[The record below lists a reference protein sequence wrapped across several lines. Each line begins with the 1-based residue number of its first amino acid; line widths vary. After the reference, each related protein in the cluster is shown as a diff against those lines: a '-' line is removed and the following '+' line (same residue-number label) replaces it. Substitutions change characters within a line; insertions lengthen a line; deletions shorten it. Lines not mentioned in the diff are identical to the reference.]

1 MKKLLTIGLL
11 TATFATA
18 MNAQPKLASDNIDE
32 VLKAMTLEEKAK
44 LLVGGANN
52 FFGANAVV
60 GGEADLVAGAAG
72 TSPAI
77 PRLGIPA
84 TVLTDGPAGVRIN
97 PTRKGT
103 DKTYYA
109 TAFPIGSC
117 LASTWNT
124 ELVSKVGEAIG
135 NETKEYR
142 CDVIL
147 GPGMNLHRNPLCG
160 RNFEYYSEDP
170 LLTGKIAAAYI
181 QGVQSQGAGVSAKHF
196 AVNSQETDRTAVDER
211 VSQRAARE
219 LYLRGFE
226 IAVRESDPW
235 TIMASYNQVNG
246 QYSMGNHD
254 LLTKILREDWGY
266 KGIVMT
272 DWIGIREGLET
283 ISEVH
288 AGNDLMEPGQPAQV
302 EEIIKGVKEGK
313 LDIADVD
320 RNVRRMLEY
329 IVKTPSFRQYPAS
342 NNPDF
347 KAHAAI
353 TRQSAAEG
361 IVLLKNNGALPFRT
375 EGNHNSQFS
384 ARACSLSSERTLNS
398 QLIKTVALFGENS
411 YDFLSGGT
419 GSGCV
424 HPPYVVDMLQGL
436 ENAGIKSSAT
446 LTDIY
451 RKYIDYA
458 RIKFQAERH
467 PAKWFQT
474 EMMGQQKYPE
484 ISLSPIAINKEVQ
497 AADAAIITIG
507 RQAGEGID
515 RDIDTEFNLIPEE
528 RALITDV
535 CNAFHAAGKPV
546 IVIINSGSVI
556 ETASWSSYPD
566 AILCAW
572 QPGMEGGNS
581 IADLLTGKVN
591 PSGKL
596 TMTWPIAATDHAST
610 KNFPG
615 NIDDYTFQMMVG
627 NKMPVPGHA
636 YTNHEED
643 IYVGYRFFD
652 TFNKEVAYPFGFGLS
667 YTTFAFSKPVVKL
680 STLRSALPLGSSKNS
695 QLSTL
700 NSQLSTLNSQLS
712 TVQVSITVKN
722 TGAVSGK
729 EVAQVYVQAPKGRLE
744 KPVQELKA
752 FAKTRELQPGESQTL
767 TMTIPVRDLAS
778 FDEAGSQWITEAGT
792 YTFRIG
798 NNSRNIAATAQ
809 LKIAEYTEK
818 TTNALAPQQPLKLLK
833 Q

>member
-1 MKKLLTIGLL
+1 MMKRLISTVLV
-11 TATFATA
+11 ATTCMMT
-18 MNAQPKLASDNIDE
+18 MNAQPKLSATNIDE
-32 VLKAMTLEEKAK
+32 VMKAMTLEEKAK

-52 FFGANAVV
+52 FFGDQAVV

-84 TVLTDGPAGVRIN
+84 TVLTDGPAGVRID

-124 ELVSKVGEAIG
+124 DLVGKVGEAIG

-181 QGVQSQGAGVSAKHF
+181 NGVQSQGAGVSAKHF
-196 AVNSQETDRTAVDER
+196 AVNSQETDRTSVDER
-211 VSQRAARE
+211 LSQRAARE

-246 QYSMGNHD
+246 QYSMGNRD
-254 LLTKILREDWGY
+254 LLTSILRDDWGY

-272 DWIGIREGLET
+272 DWIGIRKGLET
-283 ISEVH
+283 ITEVQ

-302 EEIIKGVKEGK
+302 KEIIEGVKSGK
-313 LDIADVD
+313 LDMADVD

-329 IVKTPSFRQYPAS
+329 IVKTPSFKQYPAS
-342 NNPDF
+342 NAPDF

-361 IVLLKNNGALPFRT
+361 IVLLKNNGTLPWKDV
-375 EGNHNSQFS
+375 
-384 ARACSLSSERTLNS
+384 
-398 QLIKTVALFGENS
+398 KTVALFGENS
-411 YDFLSGGT
+411 YNFLSGGV

-424 HPPYVVDMLQGL
+424 HPPYVVDMLEGL
-436 ENAGIKSSAT
+436 KNAGIKSSET

-458 RIKFQAERH
+458 RVKFQAERH

-484 ISLSPIAINKEVQ
+484 ISISPIAVNKEVNT
-497 AADAAIITIG
+497 ADAAIITIG

-515 RDIDTEFNLIPEE
+515 RDIQTEFNLIPEE
-528 RALITDV
+528 HALIIDV
-535 CNAFHAAGKPV
+535 CNAFHQAGKPV
-546 IVIINSGSVI
+546 VVIINSGSVI

-581 IADLLTGKVN
+581 VADLLTGKVN

-596 TMTWPIAATDHAST
+596 TMTWPLAATDHPST
-610 KNFPG
+610 KGYPG
-615 NIDDYTFQMMVG
+615 TMDFYTYEVTRGYTGQVQG
-627 NKMPVPGHA
+627 YD
-636 YTNHEED
+636 YTNHDED

-652 TFNKEVAYPFGFGLS
+652 TFNKEVAYPFGYGLS
-667 YTTFAFSKPVVKL
+667 YTTFEFSKPVVKVNGDVV
-680 STLRSALPLGSSKNS
+680 A
-695 QLSTL
+695 
-700 NSQLSTLNSQLS
+700 
-712 TVQVSITVKN
+712 VSVTVKN
-722 TGAVSGK
+722 TGSVAGK
-729 EVAQVYVQAPKGRLE
+729 EVAQVYVTAPKGQIE
-744 KPVQELKA
+744 KPAQELKA
-752 FAKTRELQPGESQTL
+752 FAKTRELKPGESQTL
-767 TMTIPVRDLAS
+767 TMQIPVRMLAS
-778 FDEAGSQWITEAGT
+778 FDEAGSQWLTEGGD
-792 YTFRIG
+792 YLFKIG
-798 NNSRNIAATAQ
+798 ASSRDIRCTATAKVGQ
-809 LKIAEYTEK
+809 YTEK
-818 TTNALAPQQPLKLLK
+818 VSNALAPKAKLNLLK

>member
-1 MKKLLTIGLL
+1 MKKLFITALLAMLTM
-11 TATFATA
+11 TT
-18 MNAQPKLASDNIDE
+18 MSAQTKLRADNIDE

-52 FFGANAVV
+52 FFGAGAVV

-84 TVLTDGPAGVRIN
+84 TVLTDGPAGVRID

-124 ELVSKVGEAIG
+124 ELVGKVGEAIG

-170 LLTGKIAAAYI
+170 FVTGKIAAAYI
-181 QGVQSQGAGVSAKHF
+181 KGVQSQGAGVSAKHF
-196 AVNSQETDRTAVDER
+196 AVNSQETDRTSVDER

-235 TIMASYNQVNG
+235 TIMASYNKVNG
-246 QYSMGNHD
+246 QFSMGNHD
-254 LLTKILREDWGY
+254 LLTKILREDWGF

-272 DWIGIREGLET
+272 DWIGIRDGLPT
-283 ISEVH
+283 ITEVQ

-302 EEIIKGVKEGK
+302 QEIIAGVKSGK
-313 LDIADVD
+313 LNMADVD

-361 IVLLKNNGALPFRT
+361 IVLLKNNGCLPLTPSKRKGDSEAPSPFG
-375 EGNHNSQFS
+375 EGGGRGF
-384 ARACSLSSERTLNS
+384 
-398 QLIKTVALFGENS
+398 TVALFGENS

-436 ENAGIKSSAT
+436 KNAGISSSPT

-458 RIKFQAERH
+458 KVKFQAERH

-484 ISLSPIAINKEVQ
+484 IGLSPIAINNEVKS
-497 AADAAIITIG
+497 ADAAIITIG

-515 RDIDTEFNLIPEE
+515 RDVDTEFNLVPEE

-535 CNAFHAAGKPV
+535 CNVFHAAGKPV

-581 IADLLTGKVN
+581 IADILTGKVN

-610 KNFPG
+610 TNFPG
-615 NIDDYTFQMMVG
+615 QLDDYTFQLMVA

-652 TFNKEVAYPFGFGLS
+652 TFNREVAYPFGYGLS
-667 YTTFAFSKPVVKL
+667 YTTFEMSKPVVKAKGDL
-680 STLRSALPLGSSKNS
+680 VT
-695 QLSTL
+695 
-700 NSQLSTLNSQLS
+700 
-712 TVQVSITVKN
+712 VSITVKN
-722 TGAVSGK
+722 TGTVSGK
-729 EVAQVYVQAPKGRLE
+729 EVAQVYVTAPQGRLQ
-744 KPVQELKA
+744 KPAQELKA
-752 FAKTRELQPGESQTL
+752 FAKTHELQPGESQTL
-767 TMTIPVRDLAS
+767 TMTIPVRLLAS
-778 FDEAGSQWITEAGT
+778 FDEAGSQWLTEAGT

-798 NNSRNIAATAQ
+798 ASSRDIKATAQ
-809 LKIAEYTEK
+809 LKLAEYTEK
-818 TTNALAPQQPLKLLK
+818 TTNALAPQQKLNLLK
-833 Q
+833 

>member
-1 MKKLLTIGLL
+1 MSAQTKLR
-11 TATFATA
+11 A
-18 MNAQPKLASDNIDE
+18 DNIDE
-32 VLKAMTLEEKAK
+32 VLKAMTIEEKAK

-52 FFGANAVV
+52 FFGAGAVV

-72 TSPAI
+72 TTPRI
-77 PRLGIPA
+77 ERLGIPA
-84 TVLTDGPAGVRIN
+84 TVLTDGPAGVRID

-103 DKTYYA
+103 TQTYYA

-170 LLTGKIAAAYI
+170 LVTGKIAAAYI
-181 QGVQSQGAGVSAKHF
+181 KGVQSQGAGVSAKHF

-226 IAVRESDPW
+226 IAVRESNPW
-235 TIMASYNQVNG
+235 TIMASYNKVNG
-246 QYSMGNHD
+246 EFSMGNHD

-272 DWIGIREGLET
+272 DWIGIRNGLPT
-283 ISEVH
+283 INEVH

-302 EEIIKGVKEGK
+302 QEIIDGVKSGK
-313 LDIADVD
+313 LSMEDVD

-329 IVKTPSFRQYPAS
+329 IVKTPSFNNYPYT
-342 NNPDF
+342 NKPDF
-347 KAHAAI
+347 EAHAAI

-361 IVLLKNNGALPFRT
+361 IVLLKNNGALPWKD
-375 EGNHNSQFS
+375 GK
-384 ARACSLSSERTLNS
+384 
-398 QLIKTVALFGENS
+398 IKTVALFGENS

-424 HPPYVVDMLQGL
+424 HPPYVVDMLTGL
-436 ENAGIKSSAT
+436 KNAGINSSAT

-458 RIKFQAERH
+458 RVKFQAERH

-484 ISLSPIAINKEVQ
+484 IGISPIAIDKEV
-497 AADAAIITIG
+497 ASADAAIITIG

-515 RDIDTEFNLIPEE
+515 RDIATEFNLVPEE
-528 RALITDV
+528 QALIKDV
-535 CNAFHAAGKPV
+535 CNAFHQAGKPV
-546 IVIINSGSVI
+546 VVIINSGSVI
-556 ETASWSSYPD
+556 ETASWSGYPD

-581 IADLLTGKVN
+581 VADLLTGKVN

-596 TMTWPIAATDHAST
+596 TMTWPLAATDHPST
-610 KNFPG
+610 KGYPG
-615 NIDDYTFQMMVG
+615 TMDFYTYEVTRGYVG
-627 NKMPVPGHA
+627 QVAGYD
-636 YTNHEED
+636 YTNHDED

-652 TFNKEVAYPFGFGLS
+652 TFNREVAYPFGFGLS
-667 YTTFAFSKPVVKL
+667 YTTFEFSKPVVK
-680 STLRSALPLGSSKNS
+680 AKGKDA
-695 QLSTL
+695 
-700 NSQLSTLNSQLS
+700 
-712 TVQVSITVKN
+712 VEVSITIKN

-729 EVAQVYVQAPKGRLE
+729 EVAQVYVQAPKGKLE
-744 KPVQELKA
+744 KPAQELKA
-752 FAKTRELQPGESQTL
+752 FAKTRELKPGESQTL

-778 FDEAGSQWITEAGT
+778 FDEAGSQWLTEAGN

-798 NNSRNIAATAQ
+798 NSSRNLPLSASLT
-809 LKIAEYTEK
+809 LKEYTEK
-818 TTNALAPQQPLKLLK
+818 VNNALAPKQKLNLLK
-833 Q
+833 H

>member
-1 MKKLLTIGLL
+1 MT
-11 TATFATA
+11 T
-18 MNAQPKLASDNIDE
+18 NAQPQLRADNIDE

-52 FFGANAVV
+52 FFGTGAVV

-84 TVLTDGPAGVRIN
+84 TVLTDGPAGVRID

-235 TIMASYNQVNG
+235 TVMASYNQVNG

-254 LLTKILREDWGY
+254 LLTKILRDDWGY

-329 IVKTPSFRQYPAS
+329 IVKTPSFHQYPAS
-342 NNPDF
+342 NAPDF

-361 IVLLKNNGALPFRT
+361 IVLLKNNGVLPFRT

-384 ARACSLSSERTLNS
+384 TLNS

-458 RIKFQAERH
+458 RVKFQAERH

-474 EMMGQQKYPE
+474 EYMGQQKYPE
-484 ISLSPIAINKEVQ
+484 ISLSPIAIDKEVK

-528 RALITDV
+528 HSLIVDV

-556 ETASWSSYPD
+556 ETASWSGYPD

-615 NIDDYTFQMMVG
+615 NIDDYSFQVMVG
-627 NKMPVPGHA
+627 NKTPIPGHA

-643 IYVGYRFFD
+643 IYVGYRYFD
-652 TFNKEVAYPFGFGLS
+652 TFNREVAYPFGFGLS
-667 YTTFAFSKPVVKL
+667 YTTFEMSKPAVKAKGN
-680 STLRSALPLGSSKNS
+680 SA
-695 QLSTL
+695 
-700 NSQLSTLNSQLS
+700 
-712 TVQVSITVKN
+712 VEVSVTVKN
-722 TGAVSGK
+722 TGAVAGK
-729 EVAQVYVQAPKGRLE
+729 EVAQVYVVAPKGRLE
-744 KPVQELKA
+744 KPAQELKA

-778 FDEAGSQWITEAGT
+778 FDEAGSQWLTEAGT

-798 NNSRNIAATAQ
+798 FSSRDIKASLPLA
-809 LKIAEYTEK
+809 LKEYTEK
-818 TTNALAPQQPLKLLK
+818 TTNALAPQQTLNLLK

>member
-1 MKKLLTIGLL
+1 MKKLLTLGLSVLL
-11 TATFATA
+11 TTATMTA
-18 MNAQPKLASDNIDE
+18 QTKLRADNIDE

-52 FFGANAVV
+52 FFGAGAVV

-84 TVLTDGPAGVRIN
+84 TVLTDGPAGVRID

-124 ELVSKVGEAIG
+124 ELVSQVGQAIG

-181 QGVQSQGAGVSAKHF
+181 QGVQKEGVGVSAKHF
-196 AVNSQETDRTAVDER
+196 AVNSQETDRTSVDER

-235 TIMASYNQVNG
+235 TIMASYNKVNG
-246 QYSMGNHD
+246 QFSMGNHD
-254 LLTKILREDWGY
+254 LLTKILRDDWGY

-272 DWIGIREGLET
+272 DWIGIREGLPT
-283 ISEVH
+283 ITEVQ

-302 EEIIKGVKEGK
+302 QEIIEGVKSGK

-347 KAHAAI
+347 VAHAAI

-361 IVLLKNNGALPFRT
+361 IVLLKNNGTLPWKN
-375 EGNHNSQFS
+375 G
-384 ARACSLSSERTLNS
+384 A
-398 QLIKTVALFGENS
+398 IKTVSLFGENS

-436 ENAGIKSSAT
+436 ENAGIKSSPV

-458 RIKFQAERH
+458 RVKFQAERH

-484 ISLSPIAINKEVQ
+484 IAIAPIAINKEAQ
-497 AADAAIITIG
+497 SADAAIITIG

-528 RALITDV
+528 RALIMDV
-535 CNAFHAAGKPV
+535 CNAFHAVGKPV

-556 ETASWSSYPD
+556 ETASWSGYPD
-566 AILCAW
+566 AIFCAW

-615 NIDDYTFQMMVG
+615 SLDDYSFKMMVG
-627 NKMPVPGHA
+627 SNRPIPGHA

-652 TFNKEVAYPFGFGLS
+652 TFNREVAYPFGYGLS
-667 YTTFAFSKPVVKL
+667 YTTFEMSKPAVK
-680 STLRSALPLGSSKNS
+680 ANGS
-695 QLSTL
+695 LV
-700 NSQLSTLNSQLS
+700 
-712 TVQVSITVKN
+712 TVSVTVKN
-722 TGAVSGK
+722 TGSVSGK
-729 EVAQVYVQAPKGRLE
+729 EVAQVYVQAPAGKLE
-744 KPVQELKA
+744 KPAQELKA
-752 FAKTRELQPGESQTL
+752 FAKTRELKPGESQTL

-778 FDEAGSQWITEAGT
+778 FDEAGSQWLTEAGT

-798 NNSRNIAATAQ
+798 FSSRDIKASLPLA
-809 LKIAEYTEK
+809 LKEYTEK
-818 TTNALAPQQPLKLLK
+818 TTNALAPQQKLNLLKL

>member
-11 TATFATA
+11 TATFT
-18 MNAQPKLASDNIDE
+18 MTTNAQPQLRADNIDE

-52 FFGANAVV
+52 FFGTGAVV

-84 TVLTDGPAGVRIN
+84 TVLTDGPAGVRID

-181 QGVQSQGAGVSAKHF
+181 NGVQSQGAGVSAKHF

-235 TIMASYNQVNG
+235 TVMASYNQVNG
-246 QYSMGNHD
+246 EYSMGNHD
-254 LLTKILREDWGY
+254 LLTKILRDDWGY

-329 IVKTPSFRQYPAS
+329 IVKTPSFHQYPAS
-342 NNPDF
+342 NAPDF

-361 IVLLKNNGALPFRT
+361 IVLLKNNGVLPFRT
-375 EGNHNSQFS
+375 EGN
-384 ARACSLSSERTLNS
+384 LSPLTSHHS
-398 QLIKTVALFGENS
+398 PLIKTVALFGENS

-436 ENAGIKSSAT
+436 ENTGIKSSAT

-458 RIKFQAERH
+458 RVKFQAERH

-474 EMMGQQKYPE
+474 EYMGQQKYPE
-484 ISLSPIAINKEVQ
+484 ISLSPIAIDKEVK

-528 RALITDV
+528 RSLIVDV

-556 ETASWSSYPD
+556 ETASWSGYPD

-615 NIDDYTFQMMVG
+615 NIDDYSFQMMVG
-627 NKMPVPGHA
+627 NKMPIPGHA

-643 IYVGYRFFD
+643 IYVGYRYFD
-652 TFNKEVAYPFGFGLS
+652 TFNREVAYPFGFGLS
-667 YTTFAFSKPVVKL
+667 YTTFEMSKPAVKAKGN
-680 STLRSALPLGSSKNS
+680 SA
-695 QLSTL
+695 
-700 NSQLSTLNSQLS
+700 
-712 TVQVSITVKN
+712 VEVSVTVKN
-722 TGAVSGK
+722 TGAVAGK
-729 EVAQVYVQAPKGRLE
+729 EVAQVYVTAPKGRLE
-744 KPVQELKA
+744 KPAQELKA

-778 FDEAGSQWITEAGT
+778 FDEAGSQWLTEAGT

-798 NNSRNIAATAQ
+798 FSSRDIKASLPIA
-809 LKIAEYTEK
+809 LKEYTEK
-818 TTNALAPQQPLKLLK
+818 TTNALAPQQTLNLLK

>member
-1 MKKLLTIGLL
+1 MKKLLTTGLL
-11 TATFATA
+11 LATFAMTT
-18 MNAQPKLASDNIDE
+18 NAQTQLRADNIDE

-52 FFGANAVV
+52 FFGPNAVV

-124 ELVSKVGEAIG
+124 ELVSKVGQAIG

-181 QGVQSQGAGVSAKHF
+181 QGVQKEDVGVSAKHF

-235 TIMASYNQVNG
+235 TIMASYNKVNG
-246 QYSMGNHD
+246 QFSMGNLD

-272 DWIGIREGLET
+272 DWIGIRDGLPT
-283 ISEVH
+283 ITEVQ

-302 EEIIKGVKEGK
+302 QEIIDGVKNGK
-313 LDIADVD
+313 LAIADVD

-329 IVKTPSFRQYPAS
+329 IVKTPSFRKYPAS

-375 EGNHNSQFS
+375 EGNHNSK
-384 ARACSLSSERTLNS
+384 LSTVNS

-424 HPPYVVDMLQGL
+424 HPPYVVDMLEGL
-436 ENAGIKSSAT
+436 KNAGISSSAT

-458 RIKFQAERH
+458 RVKFQAERH

-528 RALITDV
+528 RSLIVDV

-556 ETASWSSYPD
+556 ETASWSGYPD

-596 TMTWPIAATDHAST
+596 TMTWPIAATDHPST

-615 NIDDYTFQMMVG
+615 SIDPYTFEMMVG
-627 NKMPVPGHA
+627 NRMPIPGHA

-643 IYVGYRFFD
+643 IYVGYRYFD
-652 TFNKEVAYPFGFGLS
+652 TFNRDVAYPFGFGLS
-667 YTTFAFSKPVVKL
+667 YTTFEMSKPVVKAKGN
-680 STLRSALPLGSSKNS
+680 SA
-695 QLSTL
+695 
-700 NSQLSTLNSQLS
+700 
-712 TVQVSITVKN
+712 VEVSITVKN
-722 TGAVSGK
+722 TGVVAGK
-729 EVAQVYVQAPKGRLE
+729 EVAQVYVTAPKGRLE
-744 KPVQELKA
+744 KPAQELKA

-778 FDEAGSQWITEAGT
+778 FDEAGSQWLTEAGT

-798 NNSRNIAATAQ
+798 FSSRDIKASLPLV
-809 LKIAEYTEK
+809 LKEYTEK
-818 TTNALAPQQPLKLLK
+818 TTNALAPQQSLNLLK
-833 Q
+833 P

>member
-1 MKKLLTIGLL
+1 MNKLFITGL
-11 TATFATA
+11 TAMLFVTT
-18 MNAQPKLASDNIDE
+18 MSAQPKLRADNIDE
-32 VLKAMTLEEKAK
+32 VMKAMTLEEKAK

-52 FFGANAVV
+52 FFSADAVV
-60 GGEADLVAGAAG
+60 GSEATLVAGAAG

-84 TVLTDGPAGVRIN
+84 TVLTDGPAGVRID
-97 PTRKGT
+97 PKRKGT
-103 DKTYYA
+103 DKTFYA

-124 ELVSKVGEAIG
+124 ELVGRVGQAIG

-181 QGVQSQGAGVSAKHF
+181 NGVQKEEVGVSAKHF
-196 AVNSQETDRTAVDER
+196 AVNSQETDRTSVDER
-211 VSQRAARE
+211 ISQRAVRE

-226 IAVRESDPW
+226 IAVRESNPW
-235 TIMASYNQVNG
+235 TIMSSYNKING
-246 QYSMGNHD
+246 QFSMGNHD

-272 DWIGIREGLET
+272 DWIGIREGLPT
-283 ISEVH
+283 ITEVQ

-302 EEIIKGVKEGK
+302 QEIINGVKNGK
-313 LDIADVD
+313 LSIADVD
-320 RNVRRMLEY
+320 RNVHRMLEY
-329 IVKTPSFRQYPAS
+329 IVKTPSFRNYPAS
-342 NNPDF
+342 NSPDF

-361 IVLLKNNGALPFRT
+361 IVLLKNNGVLPWK
-375 EGNHNSQFS
+375 ENS
-384 ARACSLSSERTLNS
+384 
-398 QLIKTVALFGENS
+398 IKSVALFGEKS

-424 HPPYVVDMLQGL
+424 HPPYVVDMLEGL
-436 ENAGIKSSAT
+436 KNAGISSTPT

-451 RKYIDYA
+451 RKYI
-458 RIKFQAERH
+458 ERH
-467 PAKWFQT
+467 PAKWYQM
-474 EMMGQQKYPE
+474 EMFGQQKYPE
-484 ISLSPIAINKEVQ
+484 IAISPIAINNEVRT
-497 AADAAIITIG
+497 ADAAIITIG
-507 RQAGEGID
+507 RQAGEGVD

-528 RALITDV
+528 HALITDV

-556 ETASWSSYPD
+556 ETASWRSYPD

-596 TMTWPIAATDHAST
+596 TMTWPIAATDHPST

-615 NIDDYTFQMMVG
+615 NIDFYSFKEMAAS
-627 NKMPVPGHA
+627 KRPIPGHT

-643 IYVGYRFFD
+643 IYVGYRYFD

-667 YTTFAFSKPVVKL
+667 YTTFEFAKPTVKVN
-680 STLRSALPLGSSKNS
+680 GNEV
-695 QLSTL
+695 
-700 NSQLSTLNSQLS
+700 
-712 TVQVSITVKN
+712 TVAITVKN
-722 TGAVSGK
+722 TGSVSGK
-729 EVAQVYVQAPKGRLE
+729 EVAQVYVTAPQGKIE
-744 KPVQELKA
+744 KPAHELKT
-752 FAKTRELQPGESQTL
+752 FAKTRELQPGESQVL
-767 TMTIPVRDLAS
+767 TMQIPVRDLAS
-778 FDEAGSQWITEAGT
+778 FDEAGSQWLTEAGT
-792 YTFRIG
+792 YTFSIG
-798 NNSRNIAATAQ
+798 SSSRDIHATVTAK
-809 LKIAEYTEK
+809 LKEYTEK
-818 TTNALAPQQPLKLLK
+818 TTQALAPRQKLNLLK
-833 Q
+833 K